1 MRAIVAP
8 FARAAVVLCVVSSS
22 PVSDVVLRACVCR
35 ARSREKFKFRITPRI
50 LRATVPNI
58 PSFRASRGGIQP
70 RRTPPPLESKTLTG
84 AKGRQIGAAR
94 GKKTFERFLGL
105 LNPRSEPILE
115 RGAEEEFSAPP
126 PPAAVSRERRRRGAT
141 EMILRRLTWWLGDPI
156 PPPRHTHR
164 PPARTPPRMF
174 AVSANARQLLI
185 ARPRAPASARGSSR
199 RVAAAARPAA
209 ASSSARASDV
219 EATTGAGA
227 RAMRAGAA
235 LALSAAVAFSSPG
248 PALAALNKKGNSQD
262 AYAEMMA
269 QMEAQRCA
277 TTTAPPPTPT
287 RRPIRDETKN
297 QSARTIAIGRFLPD
311 RVESLPRP
319 FLPRP
324 PALTP
329 ASRSLPPSTRSPP
342 RAGKRRASS
351 P

>member
-1 MRAIVAP
+1 MTGREGAP
-8 FARAAVVLCVVSSS
+8 
-22 PVSDVVLRACVCR
+22 D
-35 ARSREKFKFRITPRI
+35 
-50 LRATVPNI
+50 
-58 PSFRASRGGIQP
+58 
-70 RRTPPPLESKTLTG
+70 RR
-84 AKGRQIGAAR
+84 GAAT
-94 GKKTFERFLGL
+94 KTFERFLGL
-105 LNPRSEPILE
+105 LNPRSEPIFG
-115 RGAEEEFSAPP
+115 RGTEEAPS
-126 PPAAVSRERRRRGAT
+126 PPAAVSRERRHGVVRQ
-141 EMILRRLTWWLGDPI
+141 MILLRRLTWWLGDPI

-297 QSARTIAIGRFLPD
+297 QSARTSAIGGFLPD